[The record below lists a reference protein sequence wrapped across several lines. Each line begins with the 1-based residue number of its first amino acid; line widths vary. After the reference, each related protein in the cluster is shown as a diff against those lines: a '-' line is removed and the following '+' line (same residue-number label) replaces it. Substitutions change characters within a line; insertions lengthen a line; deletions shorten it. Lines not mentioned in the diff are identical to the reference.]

1 MYKCKIAD
9 QTDMGHEVHDFGV
22 KDTRGRAIGAKVY
35 YREIELVEFTP
46 EQYQVY
52 YALPAGYYYVAT
64 MRATR
69 NGADYGA
76 SQPRKYFTTEA
87 ERDAAVAKYLKQARS
102 RALKLAA

>member
-1 MYKCKIAD
+1 MSKCKIAD

-22 KDTRGRAIGAKVY
+22 KDARGRAIGAKVY

-46 EQYQVY
+46 EEFQVY

-69 NGADYGA
+69 NGVDYGA
-76 SQPRKYFTTEA
+76 SQPRQYFATEA
-87 ERDAAVAKYLKQARS
+87 ERDAAVQAYLANAKK
-102 RALKLAA
+102 RAAKKAG